1 MKSEAE
7 VLEVLLSKK
16 NESFLLIKKGN
27 SGKDL
32 EKVANDLRN
41 HSRGSM
47 RLSSDF
53 GNWEVYEMI
62 MGYMMSKEIPYKKYG
77 EHSIDEAVRIEGP
90 TAIKSLVPFLGKIGD
105 YIGNVERADRNYASP
120 ETNPQGYAALK
131 KQRDDLVAYA
141 AFYRNKME
149 EKREEAEKAKSK
161 DK

>member
-1 MKSEAE
+1 MKSEAD
-7 VLEVLLSKK
+7 VLEVLLSKN
-16 NESFLLIKKGN
+16 NESFVLVKKGN

-32 EKVANDLRN
+32 EKVANTLRN
-41 HSRGSM
+41 HSRNYM

-53 GNWEVYEMI
+53 GTWGVYEMI
-62 MGYMMSKEIPYKKYG
+62 VGYMISKGIPYEKYG
-77 EHSIDEAVRIEGP
+77 EYSIDEAVKIEDP
-90 TAIKSLVPFLGKIGD
+90 SAIKSLVPFLGKIGD
-105 YIGNVERADRNYASP
+105 FIGSVERADRNYASP

-131 KQRDDLVAYA
+131 KQRNDLVAYA